1 MTQHDDHS
9 HNEPPRDREVIV
21 TDGGRGGGGAGAV
34 IAAIIGVLVVLFLA
48 WMLFG
53 GGFGGGDADTGD
65 TTNIEAPELD
75 VPDEAEVDV
84 NVDDGGE
91 G

>member
-1 MTQHDDHS
+1 MANHDHHD
-9 HNEPPRDREVIV
+9 EPAREREVIV
-21 TDGGRGGGGAGAV
+21 TDGGNRGGGAGAA

-65 TTNIEAPELD
+65 TTNVEAPEI
-75 VPDEAEVDV
+75 PTEAELDV
-84 NVDDGGE
+84 NVDEGGGE